1 MPHRRRS
8 TSRDRSVLREAA
20 RGTGYIV
27 ALGLVICLLAVLV
40 AAGLVAAM
48 T

>member
-8 TSRDRSVLREAA
+8 TSRERSVLREAA
-20 RGTGYIV
+20 RGTGWIV
-27 ALGLVICLLAVLV
+27 ALGLAICLLA
-40 AAGLVAAM
+40 AALASVLVAAM